1 MTRPNILFCLADD
14 AGMHFGAYGCPWVTT
29 PNFDRVADKGLL
41 FTNAF
46 TPNAKPIADPI
57 EPIPPVKTYTP
68 YEYGGLSGRDPFRQ
82 SITEGSDDVRAT
94 TGTGPRPDFERSKQY
109 LERYELDTLSMVGT
123 FGKEQSY
130 WALLRDPE
138 GIIHRVPVGDYIGK
152 NHGRVVDI
160 NDTQIGL
167 SELISDGAGGWLVRE
182 ASIAL
187 GEG

>member
-1 MTRPNILFCLADD
+1 MKRLGKQVRYVAGAMLLVAMLSACSEDMGDLERYIVSVKERP
-14 AGMHFGAYGCPWVTT
+14 
-29 PNFDRVADKGLL
+29 
-41 FTNAF
+41 
-46 TPNAKPIADPI
+46 ADPI
-57 EPIPPVKTYTP
+57 PPIPPVKTYTP
-68 YEYGGLSGRDPFRQ
+68 YEYQGIAGRDPFRQ
-82 SITEGSDDVRAT
+82 SISEGSDDVRSQ
-94 TGTGPRPDFERSKQY
+94 TGTGPRPNFDRAKQY

-123 FGKEQSY
+123 FDKEESH

-152 NHGRVVDI
+152 NHGQVVSI
-160 NDTQIGL
+160 RGTQVSL

>member
-1 MTRPNILFCLADD
+1 MKRI
-14 AGMHFGAYGCPWVTT
+14 GRQSG
-29 PNFDRVADKGLL
+29 RVAGTLIAVMMLSACTENMDDLDKYIVAV
-41 FTNAF
+41 NAR
-46 TPNAKPIADPI
+46 PADPI

-68 YEYGGLSGRDPFRQ
+68 YEYDGQTGRDPFRQ
-82 SITEGSDDVRAT
+82 SLTEGSDDVRSAS
-94 TGTGPRPDFERSKQY
+94 GTGPRPDFERAKEY

-123 FGKEQSY
+123 FSKEESD
-130 WALLRDPE
+130 WALVRDPE
-138 GIIHRVPVGDYIGK
+138 GVIHRVPVGNYIGK

-160 NDTQIGL
+160 SDAQLSL